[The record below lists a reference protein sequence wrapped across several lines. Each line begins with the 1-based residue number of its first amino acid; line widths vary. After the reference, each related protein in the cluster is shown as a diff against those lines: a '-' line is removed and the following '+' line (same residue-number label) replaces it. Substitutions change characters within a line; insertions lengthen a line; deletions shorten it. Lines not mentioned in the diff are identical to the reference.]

1 MAHSRSPGKDTQ
13 SPKYLQGRVY
23 WILYTED
30 LLFHAMYYLV
40 LHAEAKVMVHMTCT
54 HTNNNNSDTAIAA
67 TMILICPTLSQRER
81 ERRGCVTNVHGKRV
95 LEVVDVSTS

>member
-30 LLFHAMYYLV
+30 LLF
-40 LHAEAKVMVHMTCT
+40 HAEAKVMVHMTCT

-81 ERRGCVTNVHGKRV
+81 EGRGCVTNVHGKRV